1 MVIFK
6 DGAEKYN
13 TPEMFIKVQ
22 NEVAK
27 VMELNKQLLKM
38 EEEIVLNP
46 SFVKKAVGTQDD
58 ELSHAKGYSGY
69 QNMEQ

>member
-6 DGAEKYN
+6 DSSEKYN
-13 TPEMFIKVQ
+13 TPEMFLKVQ
-22 NEVAK
+22 NDVAK

-46 SFVKKAVGTQDD
+46 SFVKKAVGTQDE
-58 ELSHAKGYSGY
+58 ELSHVKGYAY
-69 QNMEQ
+69 QSMEQ